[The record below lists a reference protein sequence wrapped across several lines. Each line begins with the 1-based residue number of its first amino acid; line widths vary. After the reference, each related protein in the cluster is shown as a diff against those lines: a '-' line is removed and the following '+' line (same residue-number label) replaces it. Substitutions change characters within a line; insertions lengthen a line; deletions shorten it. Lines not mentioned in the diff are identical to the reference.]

1 MPCFLDV
8 VFSVP
13 LSGHVPR
20 ETDKVTMSWMVLDVN
35 CNVILD
41 NAKD

>member
-1 MPCFLDV
+1 MPCLSDV

-13 LSGHVPR
+13 LSGLVPR
-20 ETDKVTMSWMVLDVN
+20 ETDEVTMSWMVLDVN